1 MSISFFVSGR
11 FGNNLFQY
19 FATKVLGE
27 ILNKEYV
34 FNDSKNPL
42 SRGKNNEKIEVE
54 NMVEVDEE
62 QFNEI
67 ISKRGYRTQ
76 SRQSRSVQS
85 TKDPG
90 SFTGTGYSIE
100 GNIYVIGFFQTQ
112 EWLTLHKEYIQTLFT
127 EENMDRINDDYTISS
142 IVKHVSKIK
151 PVRDD
156 ILIVHLRL
164 DDFFHNAHNSE
175 VIHPK
180 SIIEE
185 INKIEGINKVMFI
198 SDTLKKPWEL
208 SYVNHLT
215 YSVKNSIAISNSLLT
230 DFGLLYKSRNL
241 MICRS
246 TLGWIAG
253 ILSTEN
259 KRNWFP
265 LNEDFK
271 HQTVNKLNEN
281 TLTFTPEYL
290 KSVKMFGEKDIM
302 H

>member
-1 MSISFFVSGR
+1 MSISYFVSGR

-19 FATKVLGE
+19 FATKVLGK

-34 FNDSKNPL
+34 FNGSKIPL
-42 SRGKNNEKIEVE
+42 TRGVNKIE

-62 QFNEI
+62 KFNEI
-67 ISKRGYRTQ
+67 ISKKEYRT
-76 SRQSRSVQS
+76 
-85 TKDPG
+85 P
-90 SFTGTGYSIE
+90 GYSIE
-100 GNIYVIGFFQTQ
+100 CNIYVIGFFQTQ
-112 EWLTLHKEYIQTLFT
+112 DWLTLHREYIQSLFI

-230 DFGLLYKSRNL
+230 DFGLLYKARNL
-241 MICRS
+241 MLCRS

-253 ILSTEN
+253 VLSTEN
-259 KRNWFP
+259 KSNWFP
-265 LNEDFK
+265 LNEEFK
-271 HQTVNKLNEN
+271 HQTINKLNKN

-290 KSVKMFGEKDIM
+290 KSVKMFGVNDITY
-302 H
+302 

>member
-1 MSISFFVSGR
+1 MSISYFVSGR

-19 FATKVLGE
+19 FATKVLGK

-34 FNDSKNPL
+34 FNGSKIPL
-42 SRGKNNEKIEVE
+42 TRGINKIE

-62 QFNEI
+62 KFNEI
-67 ISKRGYRTQ
+67 ISKNIPEYRTQ
-76 SRQSRSVQS
+76 SRQSLSVQS
-85 TKDPG
+85 TG
-90 SFTGTGYSIE
+90 AGYSIE
-100 GNIYVIGFFQTQ
+100 GNVYVVGFFQTQ
-112 EWLTLHKEYIQTLFT
+112 DWLTLHREYIQSLFT

-142 IVKHVSKIK
+142 IVKHVNKIK
-151 PVRDD
+151 PLRDD

-185 INKIEGINKVMFI
+185 INKIEGINKIMFI
-198 SDTLKKPWEL
+198 SDTLKRPWEL

-230 DFGLLYKSRNL
+230 DFGLLYKAKNL
-241 MICRS
+241 MLCRS
-246 TLGWIAG
+246 TLGWIAC

-271 HQTVNKLNEN
+271 HQTINKLNEH
-281 TLTFTPEYL
+281 TVTFTPEYL
-290 KSVKMFGEKDIM
+290 KSVRMFGENDIM
-302 H
+302 Y

>member
-1 MSISFFVSGR
+1 MSISYFVSGR

-19 FATKVLGE
+19 FATKVLGK

-34 FNDSKNPL
+34 FNCSKTPL
-42 SRGKNNEKIEVE
+42 TRGENNEKIEVE

-67 ISKRGYRTQ
+67 ISNKG
-76 SRQSRSVQS
+76 
-85 TKDPG
+85 
-90 SFTGTGYSIE
+90 SIE

-241 MICRS
+241 MVCRS

-302 H
+302 Y

>member
-1 MSISFFVSGR
+1 MSISYFVSGR

-19 FATKVLGE
+19 FATKVLGK
-27 ILNKEYV
+27 ILNKEYI
-34 FNDSKNPL
+34 FNGSKNPL
-42 SRGKNNEKIEVE
+42 TRGKNNEKIEVE
-54 NMVEVDEE
+54 NMVEVDDEK
-62 QFNEI
+62 FNEI
-67 ISKRGYRTQ
+67 ISKKEYRTQ
-76 SRQSRSVQS
+76 
-85 TKDPG
+85 G
-90 SFTGTGYSIE
+90 AGYSIE
-100 GNIYVIGFFQTQ
+100 GNIYVVGFFQTQ
-112 EWLTLHKEYIQTLFT
+112 DWLTLHREYIQSLFI
-127 EENMDRINDDYTISS
+127 EENMDRINDDYTISD

-151 PVRDD
+151 PIRDD

-198 SDTLKKPWEL
+198 SDTLKKTWEL
-208 SYVNHLT
+208 SYTNHLT
-215 YSVKNSIAISNSLLT
+215 YSVKNSVAISNSLLT
-230 DFGLLYKSRNL
+230 DFGLLYNARNL
-241 MICRS
+241 MLCRS

-265 LNEDFK
+265 LNEEFK

-290 KSVKMFGEKDIM
+290 KSVRMFGEQDIM
-302 H
+302 Y

>member
-1 MSISFFVSGR
+1 MSISYFVSGR

-19 FATKVLGE
+19 FATKVLGK

-34 FNDSKNPL
+34 FNGSKKPL
-42 SRGKNNEKIEVE
+42 SRGINNEKIKVD
-54 NMVEVDEE
+54 NLTEVDEE
-62 QFNEI
+62 KFNEI
-67 ISKRGYRTQ
+67 ISNK
-76 SRQSRSVQS
+76 
-85 TKDPG
+85 G
-90 SFTGTGYSIE
+90 SSIE
-100 GNIYVIGFFQTQ
+100 GDIYVVGFFQTQ
-112 EWLTLHKEYIQTLFT
+112 DWITLYRDYIQSLFT
-127 EENMDRINDDYTISS
+127 EENMDRINDDYTISR
-142 IVKHVSKIK
+142 IVKHVNTIK

-164 DDFFHNAHNSE
+164 DDFFHNAYNSE

-180 SIIEE
+180 SIIDE

-198 SDTLKKPWEL
+198 SDTLKRPWEL

-215 YSVKNSIAISNSLLT
+215 NSVKNSIAISNSLLT
-230 DFGLLYKSRNL
+230 DFGLLYKAKNIML
-241 MICRS
+241 CRS

-265 LNEDFK
+265 LNEEFK

-281 TLTFTPEYL
+281 TVVFNPEYL
-290 KSVKMFGEKDIM
+290 KSLGMFGQNDIM
-302 H
+302 Y

>member
-19 FATKVLGE
+19 FATKVLGK

-34 FNDSKNPL
+34 FNGSKNPL
-42 SRGKNNEKIEVE
+42 SRGVDNNLT
-54 NMVEVDEE
+54 EVDEE
-62 QFNEI
+62 KFNEI
-67 ISKRGYRTQ
+67 ISNKG
-76 SRQSRSVQS
+76 
-85 TKDPG
+85 
-90 SFTGTGYSIE
+90 SIE
-100 GNIYVIGFFQTQ
+100 GDIYVVGFFQTQ
-112 EWLTLHKEYIQTLFT
+112 DWITLYRDYIQSLFT
-127 EENMDRINDDYTISS
+127 EENMDRINDDYTISR
-142 IVKHVSKIK
+142 IVKHVNTIK
-151 PVRDD
+151 PIRDD

-175 VIHPK
+175 IVHPK
-180 SIIEE
+180 SIIDE

-198 SDTLKKPWEL
+198 SDTVKRPWEL
-208 SYVNHLT
+208 GYVNHLT

-230 DFGLLYKSRNL
+230 DFGLLYKAKNIML
-241 MICRS
+241 CRS

-265 LNEDFK
+265 ANNDFK

-281 TLTFTPEYL
+281 TVVFNPEYL
-290 KSVKMFGEKDIM
+290 KSLRMFGQNDIM
-302 H
+302 Y

>member
-1 MSISFFVSGR
+1 MNISYFVSGR

-19 FATKVLGE
+19 FATKVLGK

-34 FNDSKNPL
+34 FNRSKTPL
-42 SRGKNNEKIEVE
+42 TRGKNNEKIKVE

-62 QFNEI
+62 KFNEI
-67 ISKRGYRTQ
+67 ISK
-76 SRQSRSVQS
+76 
-85 TKDPG
+85 KE
-90 SFTGTGYSIE
+90 YSIE
-100 GNIYVIGFFQTQ
+100 GNIYIVGFFQTQ
-112 EWLTLHKEYIQTLFT
+112 DWITLHREYIQTLFT

-208 SYVNHLT
+208 SYANHLT

-230 DFGLLYKSRNL
+230 DFGLLYKAKNIML
-241 MICRS
+241 CRS

-265 LNEDFK
+265 ANNDFK

-281 TLTFTPEYL
+281 TVVFNPEYL
-290 KSVKMFGEKDIM
+290 KSLRMFGQNDIM
-302 H
+302 Y

>member
-1 MSISFFVSGR
+1 MSISYFVSGR

-19 FATKVLGE
+19 FATKVLGK

-34 FNDSKNPL
+34 FNGSKIPL
-42 SRGKNNEKIEVE
+42 TRGVNKIE

-62 QFNEI
+62 KFNEI
-67 ISKRGYRTQ
+67 ISKKEYRA
-76 SRQSRSVQS
+76 
-85 TKDPG
+85 P
-90 SFTGTGYSIE
+90 SIE

-112 EWLTLHKEYIQTLFT
+112 DWLTLHREYIQSLFI

-208 SYVNHLT
+208 SYVNHLI

-230 DFGLLYKSRNL
+230 DFGLLYKARNL
-241 MICRS
+241 MLCRS

-281 TLTFTPEYL
+281 TLTFTPDYL

-302 H
+302 Y

>member
-19 FATKVLGE
+19 FATKVLGK
-27 ILNKEYV
+27 ILNKEYI
-34 FNDSKNPL
+34 FNGSKKPL
-42 SRGKNNEKIEVE
+42 SRGINGEKIKVD
-54 NMVEVDEE
+54 NLTEVDDEK
-62 QFNEI
+62 FNEI
-67 ISKRGYRTQ
+67 ISNKN
-76 SRQSRSVQS
+76 S
-85 TKDPG
+85 
-90 SFTGTGYSIE
+90 SIE
-100 GNIYVIGFFQTQ
+100 GDIYVVGFFQTQ
-112 EWLTLHKEYIQTLFT
+112 DWITLYRDYIQSLFT
-127 EENMDRINDDYTISS
+127 EENMDRINDEYTISR
-142 IVKHVSKIK
+142 IAKHVNTIK

-180 SIIEE
+180 SIIDE

-208 SYVNHLT
+208 AYVNHLT

-230 DFGLLYKSRNL
+230 DFGLLYKAKNIML
-241 MICRS
+241 CRS

-271 HQTVNKLNEN
+271 HQTVNRLNEN
-281 TLTFTPEYL
+281 TVAFNPEYL
-290 KSVKMFGEKDIM
+290 KSLRMFGQNDIM
-302 H
+302 Y

>member
-19 FATKVLGE
+19 FSTKVLGK

-34 FNDSKNPL
+34 FNGSKKPL
-42 SRGKNNEKIEVE
+42 SRGVNNEKINVA
-54 NMVEVDEE
+54 NLTEVDDEK
-62 QFNEI
+62 FNEI
-67 ISKRGYRTQ
+67 ISDKN
-76 SRQSRSVQS
+76 S
-85 TKDPG
+85 
-90 SFTGTGYSIE
+90 SIE
-100 GNIYVIGFFQTQ
+100 GDIYVVGFFQTQ
-112 EWLTLHKEYIQTLFT
+112 DWITLYRDYIQCLFT
-127 EENMDRINDDYTISS
+127 EENMDRINDNYTISR
-142 IVKHVSKIK
+142 IVKHVNTIK
-151 PVRDD
+151 PIRDD

-175 VIHPK
+175 VVHPK
-180 SIIEE
+180 SIIDE

-198 SDTLKKPWEL
+198 SDTLKQPWEL

-230 DFGLLYKSRNL
+230 DFGLLYKAKNIML
-241 MICRS
+241 CRS

-265 LNEDFK
+265 ANNDFK

-281 TLTFTPEYL
+281 TVVFNPEYL
-290 KSVKMFGEKDIM
+290 KSLRMFGQNDIM
-302 H
+302 Y

>member
-1 MSISFFVSGR
+1 MSISYFVSGR

-19 FATKVLGE
+19 FATKVLGK

-34 FNDSKNPL
+34 FNGSKTPL
-42 SRGKNNEKIEVE
+42 TRGKNNEKIEVE

-62 QFNEI
+62 KFNEI
-67 ISKRGYRTQ
+67 ISKNI
-76 SRQSRSVQS
+76 
-85 TKDPG
+85 P
-90 SFTGTGYSIE
+90 GYSIE
-100 GNIYVIGFFQTQ
+100 GNVYVIGFFQTQ
-112 EWLTLHKEYIQTLFT
+112 DWITLHREYIQTLFT

-241 MICRS
+241 MLCRS

-302 H
+302 Y

>member
-1 MSISFFVSGR
+1 MSISYFVSGR

-19 FATKVLGE
+19 FATKVLGK

-34 FNDSKNPL
+34 FNGSKIPL
-42 SRGKNNEKIEVE
+42 TRGVNKIE

-62 QFNEI
+62 KFNEI
-67 ISKRGYRTQ
+67 ISK
-76 SRQSRSVQS
+76 
-85 TKDPG
+85 KE
-90 SFTGTGYSIE
+90 YSIE
-100 GNIYVIGFFQTQ
+100 GNIYVVGFFQTQ
-112 EWLTLHKEYIQTLFT
+112 DWLTLHRDYIQSLFT
-127 EENMDRINDDYTISS
+127 EENMDRINDDYTISG

-185 INKIEGINKVMFI
+185 INKIEGINKIMFI

-230 DFGLLYKSRNL
+230 DFGLLYKARNL
-241 MICRS
+241 MLCRS

-253 ILSTEN
+253 VLSTEN

-265 LNEDFK
+265 LNEEFK

-290 KSVKMFGEKDIM
+290 KSVKMFGVNDITY
-302 H
+302 

>member
-1 MSISFFVSGR
+1 MSISYFVSGR

-19 FATKVLGE
+19 FATKVLSK

-34 FNDSKNPL
+34 FNGSKIPL
-42 SRGKNNEKIEVE
+42 TRGVNKIE

-62 QFNEI
+62 KFNEI
-67 ISKRGYRTQ
+67 ISKKEYRT
-76 SRQSRSVQS
+76 SA
-85 TKDPG
+85 
-90 SFTGTGYSIE
+90 IE
-100 GNIYVIGFFQTQ
+100 DNIYVIGFFQTQ
-112 EWLTLHKEYIQTLFT
+112 DWLTLHRDYIQSLFI
-127 EENMDRINDDYTISS
+127 EENMDRINDDYTISA

-230 DFGLLYKSRNL
+230 DFGLLYKARNL
-241 MICRS
+241 MLCRS

-253 ILSTEN
+253 VLSTEN
-259 KRNWFP
+259 KINWFP
-265 LNEDFK
+265 LNEEFK

-290 KSVKMFGEKDIM
+290 KSVKMFGVNDITY
-302 H
+302 

>member
-1 MSISFFVSGR
+1 MSISYFVSGR

-19 FATKVLGE
+19 FATKVLCK

-34 FNDSKNPL
+34 FNGSKTPL
-42 SRGKNNEKIEVE
+42 TRGENKIE

-62 QFNEI
+62 KFNEI
-67 ISKRGYRTQ
+67 ISKKEYLT
-76 SRQSRSVQS
+76 
-85 TKDPG
+85 PL
-90 SFTGTGYSIE
+90 IE

-112 EWLTLHKEYIQTLFT
+112 DWITLHREYIQSLFT
-127 EENMDRINDDYTISS
+127 EENMDRINDDYTISR

-230 DFGLLYKSRNL
+230 DFGLLYKARNL
-241 MICRS
+241 MLCRS

-302 H
+302 Y

>member
-1 MSISFFVSGR
+1 MSISYFVSGR

-19 FATKVLGE
+19 FATKVLGK

-34 FNDSKNPL
+34 FNGSKKPL
-42 SRGKNNEKIEVE
+42 TRGSNNEKIKVE

-62 QFNEI
+62 MFNEI
-67 ISKRGYRTQ
+67 ISKKTQGTGYLTQ
-76 SRQSRSVQS
+76 
-85 TKDPG
+85 G
-90 SFTGTGYSIE
+90 AGYSIE
-100 GNIYVIGFFQTQ
+100 GNIYVVGFFQTQ
-112 EWLTLHKEYIQTLFT
+112 DWITLYKEYIQSLFT
-127 EENMDRINDDYTISS
+127 EENVDRINDDYTISD

-151 PVRDD
+151 PIRDD
-156 ILIVHLRL
+156 ILIVHLRM
-164 DDFFHNAHNSE
+164 DDFFHNAYNSE

-185 INKIEGINKVMFI
+185 INKIEGINKIMFI

-230 DFGLLYKSRNL
+230 DFGLLYKAKNL
-241 MICRS
+241 MLCRS
-246 TLGWIAG
+246 TLGWISG

-265 LNEDFK
+265 LNDDFK

-281 TLTFTPEYL
+281 TITFTPEYL
-290 KSVKMFGEKDIM
+290 KSVRMFGEQDIM
-302 H
+302 Y

>member
-19 FATKVLGE
+19 FATKVLGK

-34 FNDSKNPL
+34 FNGSKKPL
-42 SRGKNNEKIEVE
+42 SRGINGEKIKVD
-54 NMVEVDEE
+54 NLTEVDDEK
-62 QFNEI
+62 FNEI
-67 ISKRGYRTQ
+67 ISNKN
-76 SRQSRSVQS
+76 S
-85 TKDPG
+85 
-90 SFTGTGYSIE
+90 SIE
-100 GNIYVIGFFQTQ
+100 GDIYVVGFFQTQ
-112 EWLTLHKEYIQTLFT
+112 DWIILYRDYIQSLFT
-127 EENMDRINDDYTISS
+127 EENMDRINDEYTISR
-142 IVKHVSKIK
+142 IAKHVNTIK

-180 SIIEE
+180 SIIDE

-208 SYVNHLT
+208 AYVNHLT

-230 DFGLLYKSRNL
+230 DFGLLYKAKNIML
-241 MICRS
+241 CRS

-271 HQTVNKLNEN
+271 HQTVNRLNEN
-281 TLTFTPEYL
+281 TVTFNPEYL
-290 KSVKMFGEKDIM
+290 KSLRMFGQNDIM
-302 H
+302 Y

>member
-1 MSISFFVSGR
+1 MSISYFVSGR

-19 FATKVLGE
+19 FATKVLGK

-34 FNDSKNPL
+34 FNGSKKPL
-42 SRGKNNEKIEVE
+42 TRGSNNEKIKVE

-62 QFNEI
+62 MFNQI
-67 ISKRGYRTQ
+67 ISKKTQGTGYRTQ
-76 SRQSRSVQS
+76 
-85 TKDPG
+85 
-90 SFTGTGYSIE
+90 GTGYSIE
-100 GNIYVIGFFQTQ
+100 GNIYVVGFFQTQ
-112 EWLTLHKEYIQTLFT
+112 DWITLYKEYIQSLFT
-127 EENMDRINDDYTISS
+127 EENVDRINDDYTISD

-151 PVRDD
+151 PIRDD
-156 ILIVHLRL
+156 ILIVHLRM
-164 DDFFHNAHNSE
+164 DDFFHNAYNSE

-185 INKIEGINKVMFI
+185 INKIEGINKIMFI

-230 DFGLLYKSRNL
+230 DFGLLYKAKNL
-241 MICRS
+241 MLCRS

-265 LNEDFK
+265 LNDDFK

-281 TLTFTPEYL
+281 TITFTPEYL
-290 KSVKMFGEKDIM
+290 KSVRMFGEQDIM
-302 H
+302 Y

>member
-1 MSISFFVSGR
+1 MSISYFVSGR

-19 FATKVLGE
+19 FATKVLSK

-34 FNDSKNPL
+34 FNGSKTL
-42 SRGKNNEKIEVE
+42 LTRGENNEKIKVE
-54 NMVEVDEE
+54 NMVEVDDEK
-62 QFNEI
+62 FNEI
-67 ISKRGYRTQ
+67 ISK
-76 SRQSRSVQS
+76 
-85 TKDPG
+85 KE
-90 SFTGTGYSIE
+90 YSIE
-100 GNIYVIGFFQTQ
+100 GNVYVIGFFQTQ
-112 EWLTLHKEYIQTLFT
+112 DWLTLYREYIQSLFI
-127 EENMDRINDDYTISS
+127 EENMDRINHDYTISD
-142 IVKHVSKIK
+142 IVKHVCKIK

-208 SYVNHLT
+208 SYVNHLI

-230 DFGLLYKSRNL
+230 DFGLLYKARNL
-241 MICRS
+241 MLCRS

-271 HQTVNKLNEN
+271 HQTINKLNEN
-281 TLTFTPEYL
+281 TLTFTPDYL

-302 H
+302 Y

>member
-19 FATKVLGE
+19 FATKVLGK

-34 FNDSKNPL
+34 FNGSKKPL
-42 SRGKNNEKIEVE
+42 SRGIEKINVA
-54 NMVEVDEE
+54 NLTEVDDEK
-62 QFNEI
+62 FNEI
-67 ISKRGYRTQ
+67 ISNK
-76 SRQSRSVQS
+76 
-85 TKDPG
+85 G
-90 SFTGTGYSIE
+90 SSIE
-100 GNIYVIGFFQTQ
+100 GDIYVVGFFQTQ
-112 EWLTLHKEYIQTLFT
+112 DWITLYRDYIHSLFT
-127 EENMDRINDDYTISS
+127 EENMDRINEDYTISR
-142 IVKHVSKIK
+142 IVKHVNTIK

-180 SIIEE
+180 SIIDE

-230 DFGLLYKSRNL
+230 DFGLLYKAKNIML
-241 MICRS
+241 CRS
-246 TLGWIAG
+246 TLGWFAG

-265 LNEDFK
+265 TNNDFK

-281 TLTFTPEYL
+281 TVVFNPEYL
-290 KSVKMFGEKDIM
+290 KSLRMFGQNDIM
-302 H
+302 Y

>member
-1 MSISFFVSGR
+1 MSISYFVSGR

-19 FATKVLGE
+19 FATKVLGK

-34 FNDSKNPL
+34 FNGSKKPL
-42 SRGKNNEKIEVE
+42 SRCVNNEKIKIANLTEID
-54 NMVEVDEE
+54 DEK
-62 QFNEI
+62 FNEI
-67 ISKRGYRTQ
+67 ISNK
-76 SRQSRSVQS
+76 
-85 TKDPG
+85 G
-90 SFTGTGYSIE
+90 SSIE
-100 GNIYVIGFFQTQ
+100 GDIYVVGFFQTQ
-112 EWLTLHKEYIQTLFT
+112 NWITLYREYIQSLFT
-127 EENMDRINDDYTISS
+127 EENMDRINDDYTISR
-142 IVKHVSKIK
+142 IVKHVNTIK

-180 SIIEE
+180 SIIDE

-198 SDTLKKPWEL
+198 SDTLKKSWEL

-230 DFGLLYKSRNL
+230 DFGLLYKAKNIML
-241 MICRS
+241 CRS

-265 LNEDFK
+265 ANNDFK
-271 HQTVNKLNEN
+271 HQTVNKLNESTVVFN
-281 TLTFTPEYL
+281 PEYL
-290 KSVKMFGEKDIM
+290 KSLRMFGQNDIM
-302 H
+302 Y

>member
-1 MSISFFVSGR
+1 MSISYFVSGR

-19 FATKVLGE
+19 FATKVLGK

-34 FNDSKNPL
+34 FNCSKTPL
-42 SRGKNNEKIEVE
+42 TRGENNEKIEVE

-62 QFNEI
+62 KFNEI
-67 ISKRGYRTQ
+67 ISNKG
-76 SRQSRSVQS
+76 
-85 TKDPG
+85 
-90 SFTGTGYSIE
+90 SIE

-241 MICRS
+241 MVCRS

-302 H
+302 Y

>member
-19 FATKVLGE
+19 FATKVLGK

-34 FNDSKNPL
+34 FTCSKTPL
-42 SRGKNNEKIEVE
+42 TRGKNNEKIEVE

-67 ISKRGYRTQ
+67 ISNKG
-76 SRQSRSVQS
+76 
-85 TKDPG
+85 
-90 SFTGTGYSIE
+90 SIE

-112 EWLTLHKEYIQTLFT
+112 QWLTLHREYIQTLFT

-241 MICRS
+241 MLCRS

-271 HQTVNKLNEN
+271 HQTVNSLNEN

-302 H
+302 Y

>member
-1 MSISFFVSGR
+1 MSISYFVSGR

-19 FATKVLGE
+19 FATKVLGK

-34 FNDSKNPL
+34 FNGSKIPL
-42 SRGKNNEKIEVE
+42 TRGVNKIE

-62 QFNEI
+62 KFNEI
-67 ISKRGYRTQ
+67 ISKKEYRT
-76 SRQSRSVQS
+76 SA
-85 TKDPG
+85 
-90 SFTGTGYSIE
+90 IE
-100 GNIYVIGFFQTQ
+100 DNIYVIGFFQTQ
-112 EWLTLHKEYIQTLFT
+112 DWLTLHRDYIQSLFI

-180 SIIEE
+180 SIIDE

-208 SYVNHLT
+208 AYVNHLT
-215 YSVKNSIAISNSLLT
+215 YSLKNSIAISNSLLT
-230 DFGLLYKSRNL
+230 DFGLLYKAKNIML
-241 MICRS
+241 CRS
-246 TLGWIAG
+246 TLGWSAG

-271 HQTVNKLNEN
+271 HQTVNRLNEN
-281 TLTFTPEYL
+281 TVAFNPEYL
-290 KSVKMFGEKDIM
+290 KSLRMFGQNDIM
-302 H
+302 Y

>member
-1 MSISFFVSGR
+1 MSISYFISGR

-19 FATKVLGE
+19 FATKVLGK

-34 FNDSKNPL
+34 FNGSKKPL
-42 SRGKNNEKIEVE
+42 SRGINGEKIKVD
-54 NMVEVDEE
+54 NLTEVDDEK
-62 QFNEI
+62 FNEI
-67 ISKRGYRTQ
+67 ISDKNA
-76 SRQSRSVQS
+76 
-85 TKDPG
+85 
-90 SFTGTGYSIE
+90 SIE
-100 GNIYVIGFFQTQ
+100 GDIYVVGYFQTQ
-112 EWLTLHKEYIQTLFT
+112 EWITLYRDYIQSLFT
-127 EENMDRINDDYTISS
+127 EENMDRINDEYTISR
-142 IVKHVSKIK
+142 IAKHVNTIK

-180 SIIEE
+180 SIIDE

-208 SYVNHLT
+208 AYVNHLT

-230 DFGLLYKSRNL
+230 DFGLLYKAKNIML
-241 MICRS
+241 CRS

-265 LNEDFK
+265 LNKDFK
-271 HQTVNKLNEN
+271 HQTVNTLNGN
-281 TLTFTPEYL
+281 TVVFNPEYL
-290 KSVKMFGEKDIM
+290 KSLRMFGQNDIM
-302 H
+302 Y

>member
-1 MSISFFVSGR
+1 MSISYFVSGR

-19 FATKVLGE
+19 FATKVLGK

-34 FNDSKNPL
+34 FNGSKKPL
-42 SRGKNNEKIEVE
+42 TRGSNNEKIKVE

-62 QFNEI
+62 MFNEI
-67 ISKRGYRTQ
+67 ISKKLPGYRTQ

-85 TKDPG
+85 TG
-90 SFTGTGYSIE
+90 AGYSIE
-100 GNIYVIGFFQTQ
+100 GNIYVVGFFQTQ
-112 EWLTLHKEYIQTLFT
+112 DWLTLYKDYIQSLFT
-127 EENMDRINDDYTISS
+127 EENMDRINDDYTISD
-142 IVKHVSKIK
+142 IVKHISKIK
-151 PVRDD
+151 PLRDD
-156 ILIVHLRL
+156 ILIVHLRM
-164 DDFFHNAHNSE
+164 DDFFHNAYNSE

-185 INKIEGINKVMFI
+185 INKIEGINKIMFI

-230 DFGLLYKSRNL
+230 DFGLLYKAKNL
-241 MICRS
+241 MLCRS

-281 TLTFTPEYL
+281 TITFTPEYL
-290 KSVKMFGEKDIM
+290 KSVRMFGEQDIM
-302 H
+302 Y